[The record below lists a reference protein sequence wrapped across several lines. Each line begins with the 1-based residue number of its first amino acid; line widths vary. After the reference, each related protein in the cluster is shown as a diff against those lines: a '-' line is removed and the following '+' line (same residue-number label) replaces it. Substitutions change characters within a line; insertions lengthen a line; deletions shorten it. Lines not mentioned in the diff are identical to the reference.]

1 MCFLIKKEGTHRL
14 GRLTQSE
21 STNVSSNFTDNMNQ
35 TTENAIAEYKKLKA
49 HLGKQPTSAEFYN
62 ETAFSEGDLIKLFG
76 SKAYSKL
83 VKECGDVPNV
93 FAKPKSDLEQTLI
106 QWGNLAREMKALPAA
121 SDWLYKKLKPTSSR
135 LQDAHGFKW
144 SDIQYKFLELF
155 SDKEEW
161 KDIIALIPPR
171 LANDQSISKS
181 IPKVDGLNFETL
193 KFIPPI
199 VQDLIDS
206 SLNEEKSREF
216 EKSVNLVFQML
227 GFEVTDYG
235 QGTGRNPDGIAKE
248 NQNRYAILIDAKSRR
263 DNYKIGTE
271 DRKFIEYIKTFSEPL
286 RKSGFTNIY
295 FLVVSS
301 GFDTVS
307 LTAIKNIKVET
318 QVTTTLLTSRLLLK
332 LLSNKIQT
340 PRLFDLKKFQEL
352 LIEDGEI
359 TEKRIDKFIA
369 GQK

>member
-1 MCFLIKKEGTHRL
+1 MEYTKEDIIT
-14 GRLTQSE
+14 
-21 STNVSSNFTDNMNQ
+21 
-35 TTENAIAEYKKLKA
+35 EYKKLKD
-49 HLGKQPTSAEFYN
+49 HLGKSPSSRTFEK
-62 ETAFSEGDLIKLFG
+62 ETGIQLKLLEKFFG
-76 SKAYSKL
+76 RNSWTKL
-83 VKECGDVPNV
+83 VTECGDIPNDFSTIKV
-93 FAKPKSDLEQTLI
+93 ELDEILI
-106 QWGNLAREMKALPAA
+106 QWATLTKNSGKLPAIA
-121 SDWLYKKLKPTSSR
+121 DWRFHNCKPSINNIKSSHGLKWTDLP
-135 LQDAHGFKW
+135 
-144 SDIQYKFLELF
+144 YKFLELY

-161 KDIIALIPPR
+161 KEVVALIPNR
-171 LANDQSISKS
+171 STNGHSISKS
-181 IPKVDGLNFETL
+181 IPKIDGLNFELL

-199 VQDLIDS
+199 VQDLVYF

-235 QGTGRNPDGIAKE
+235 QGTGRNPDGLAKE
-248 NQNRYAILIDAKSRR
+248 NQNRYAILIDAKARK
-263 DNYKIGTE
+263 DNYKIGTD

-295 FLVVSS
+295 FLIVSS
-301 GFDTVS
+301 SFDSVS
-307 LTAIKNIKVET
+307 TTAIKNIRVET

-332 LLSNKIQT
+332 ILSRKIQT

-359 TEKRIDKFIA
+359 TEKKIDKFIA